1 MMVKCEMFKSFFNL
15 KACKSLNKLIYL
27 LDIDIDTDIE
37 NQTFN

>member
-1 MMVKCEMFKSFFNL
+1 MMAKCEMLKRFFNL

-27 LDIDIDTDIE
+27 FAIDRDIDIE